1 MSCMSECAG
10 DQFAVFEQ
18 MHTRNMYKTKQAQP
32 QDVQTAK
39 TDMDTLQQQTW

>member
-1 MSCMSECAG
+1 MSDCAG
-10 DQFAVFEQ
+10 DQFAGVEQ